1 MNPASNLAM
10 PNTWPAYNEAYDF
23 QLQQAMPAE
32 LSPIS
37 PLDFE
42 GGWLTDSPLESSLD
56 GSFSGPE
63 PYDYAYDYEALN
75 ELALAFDPH
84 AENTETRRQLRRLKP
99 ANLEGKEGKPGADQ
113 VQAMPRRA
121 WARRKYS
128 VYALYD
134 DWAKIKQG
142 RDLEYKRIASLQKQ
156 VKHME
161 EMSRLLDVSLNN
173 QSTSRFHPLPPNLS
187 YRYPEN

>member
-84 AENTETRRQLRRLKP
+84 AENTETRMSECHATLDTT
-99 ANLEGKEGKPGADQ
+99 ET
-113 VQAMPRRA
+113 
-121 WARRKYS
+121 
-128 VYALYD
+128 
-134 DWAKIKQG
+134 I
-142 RDLEYKRIASLQKQ
+142 
-156 VKHME
+156 E
-161 EMSRLLDVSLNN
+161 E
-173 QSTSRFHPLPPNLS
+173 LPPTRSPAQEAQTGESRREGRQTRSKHARFVVGLGPS
-187 YRYPEN
+187 ASHAQASVGP